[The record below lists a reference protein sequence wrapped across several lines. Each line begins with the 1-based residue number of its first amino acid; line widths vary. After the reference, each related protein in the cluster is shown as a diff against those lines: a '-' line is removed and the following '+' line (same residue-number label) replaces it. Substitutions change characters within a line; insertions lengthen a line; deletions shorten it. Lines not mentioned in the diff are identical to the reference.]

1 MSLLPRINDKN
12 LLIGIDTSD
21 DAAVY
26 KLSPDI
32 AVIQTIDFF
41 TPVVDDPY
49 TFGQIAA
56 SNALSDVYAMGG
68 KPVLALNI
76 ACFPSCM
83 DMGILGQIM
92 KGGADK
98 VNEAGAI
105 IAGGHTVDDKVP
117 KYGLSVMGIVHPD
130 RIMPNSGAK
139 PGDVLIL
146 TKPIGTGVINTAIKG
161 EIAEKAHVDAAIKA
175 MAELNKYAAE
185 AAEPFKI
192 NGCTDITGFGLIG
205 HMLEMAQGGNVT
217 AHLMSKK
224 VSFVDGAAEYAS
236 MGLIPA
242 GAYRNRT
249 HAERDVKLTVED
261 DYVIDLLYDPQTSG
275 GLLYSLPERY
285 GEELLEAMASKDV
298 KASVVGYV
306 TELEEKHI
314 IVE

>member
-205 HMLEMAQGGNVT
+205 HMLEMAQGGDVT

>member
-217 AHLMSKK
+217 AHLMSKE